1 MILSRRV
8 SLGGVQLDELHE
20 AIVIRSVDPGVP
32 HEEAGAV
39 SRMDG
44 WGMRMT
50 GQHWESLDA
59 EVTFAI
65 NVDKRA
71 IQLRRDIFDAVVA
84 WANRP
89 KNYLRYN
96 GMGDRR
102 LYIDKVVVP
111 GSGELRNRNAEYTI
125 VFRAYSIPFWET
137 ETPTQVSRSNIT
149 SGTVQIDVGGTAP
162 GVLDLEFRNISGKT
176 IDDFAVTAGNRTM
189 TLSGVGI
196 TASETLVLSHGT
208 DGILR
213 ITSGSRNVYGK
224 MTGADDLYV
233 NPGTVNVSV
242 AATRAGALTVS
253 NRARW
258 L

>member
-8 SLGGVQLDELHE
+8 SLGGVQLDEIHSG
-20 AIVIRSVDPGVP
+20 IVIRSVDPGVP
-32 HEEAGAV
+32 HENTETADRFGGYG
-39 SRMDG
+39 SRLA
-44 WGMRMT
+44 
-50 GQHWESLDA
+50 GQHWDSLEA
-59 EVTFAI
+59 SVTFAI
-65 NVDKRA
+65 DVKKTDMA
-71 IQLRRDIFDAVVA
+71 LRREIFDAAVA
-84 WANRP
+84 WANR
-89 KNYLRYN
+89 KGWLRTN
-96 GMGDRR
+96 QLPDRR
-102 LYIDKVVVP
+102 LYIDKTVIP
-111 GSGELRNRNAEYTI
+111 GGGDMREWTNEYTFT
-125 VFRAYSIPFWET
+125 FRAYNVPFWET
-137 ETPTQVSRSNIT
+137 ETPAAVTRSSIT
-149 SGTVQIDVGGTAP
+149 SGSVQIDVGGTAP

-196 TASETLVLSHGT
+196 TASETLVISHGT

-242 AATRAGALTVS
+242 SATRAGALTVS

>member
-32 HEEAGAV
+32 HEETGAV
-39 SRMDG
+39 SRMGG

-137 ETPTQVSRSNIT
+137 ETAETVTRANIT
-149 SGTVQIDVGGTAP
+149 SGTVQIEIGGTAP
-162 GVLDLEFRNISGKT
+162 GVLDIDFRNISGQT
-176 IDDFAVTAGNRTM
+176 ISNFSVKAGNRT
-189 TLSGVGI
+189 LKLQGVNI
-196 TASETLVLSHGT
+196 TANETLKFSHGM

-213 ITSGSRNVYGK
+213 ITSGSRNVYSLLS
-224 MTGADDLYV
+224 GADDLYV
-233 NPGTVNVSV
+233 EPGTATVTVE
-242 AATRAGALTVS
+242 ATRAGALTLS
-253 NRARW
+253 NHARW